1 MASSYLQQT
10 NTNNFLTP
18 FTISDDCPLENR
30 KTIHKILKNLKN
42 NFFKETKHIQQIN
55 IHRNHLA
62 HYLPVILLGRDQLNK
77 HYIFTLTD
85 ETRNKKTF
93 YNFQN
98 ETKLSDMFKTFLKR
112 LEDSQD
118 RSKIT
123 AIPNTTYELLR
134 NTIGYLNEQQ
144 RQIQS
149 VNDRLRN
156 DILNYNNWLTK
167 IIELKTEIKTAIFD
181 IIQIISEITFLFW
194 LDNFEHI
201 NEKRIGFGEAFHEE
215 IENLNEELRHI
226 WDGEYYSPIFEST
239 LKVCSYSKNYIKGLE
254 DYVQITDQ
262 AQLGSSS
269 FSLSKTLTTTSTPK
283 DVQINTSLQAKQRST
298 IKPDKPLTSKLF
310 GNQQN
315 VVDEI

>member
-30 KTIHKILKNLKN
+30 ETIHKILINLKN

-62 HYLPVILLGRDQLNK
+62 HYLPVIPLGRDQLNK

-112 LEDSQD
+112 HEDSQD

-156 DILNYNNWLTK
+156 NILSYNNWLTK
-167 IIELKTEIKTAIFD
+167 INELKTELKTATFD
-181 IIQIISEITFLFW
+181 IIQIISECTFLFW

-201 NEKRIGFGEAFHEE
+201 NEKRIEFGEAFHEE
-215 IENLNEELRHI
+215 IENLNEDFRHI
-226 WDGEYYSPIFEST
+226 WDG
-239 LKVCSYSKNYIKGLE
+239 
-254 DYVQITDQ
+254 
-262 AQLGSSS
+262 
-269 FSLSKTLTTTSTPK
+269 
-283 DVQINTSLQAKQRST
+283 
-298 IKPDKPLTSKLF
+298 
-310 GNQQN
+310 
-315 VVDEI
+315 